1 MQTELTKKNT
11 LIAVAM
17 KEELSLEQAEGWNVI
32 YTGIGK
38 VNALISVNRALKEFN
53 PDNLINFGTAG
64 SSRSDLKGLHE
75 VTTFKQRDMD
85 LRSLGL
91 PLGVTLNDHIND
103 IYLDRPGLS
112 CGTGDS
118 FVMAPDP
125 WFVTS
130 DIDCV
135 DMEGWALAY
144 VAQQYDIPFRAWKY
158 VSDMADENAMED
170 WTTNVAAGAE
180 LFLKTAKNLGP

>member
-91 PLGVTLNDHIND
+91 PLGVTLKDDIND
-103 IYLDRPGLS
+103 IYLNRQGLS

-118 FVMAPDP
+118 FV
-125 WFVTS
+125 TS
-130 DIDCV
+130 DHEMKTDLY
-135 DMEGWALAY
+135 DMEAYALAKLCLIEKINY
-144 VAQQYDIPFRAWKY
+144 FCFKY
-158 VSDMADENAMED
+158 ISDEANDNASKDWNANVSK
-170 WTTNVAAGAE
+170 GAVHFMH
-180 LFLKTAKNLGP
+180 LLDSI

>member
-1 MQTELTKKNT
+1 MLTDLTKKNT

-17 KEELSLEQAEGWNVI
+17 KEELSLEQADGWNVI

-38 VNALISVNRALKEFN
+38 VNALISVYKALTEFK

-118 FVMAPDP
+118 FVTANQELNTDLY
-125 WFVTS
+125 
-130 DIDCV
+130 
-135 DMEGWALAY
+135 DMEAYALAKLCL
-144 VAQQYDIPFRAWKY
+144 IEKIKFFCFKY
-158 VSDMADENAMED
+158 ISDQANENASSD
-170 WTTNVAAGAE
+170 WNENVSKGGEA
-180 LFLKTAKNLGP
+180 FKNYLESLSG

>member
-1 MQTELTKKNT
+1 MLTDLTKKNT

-17 KEELSLEQAEGWNVI
+17 KEELSLEQADGWNVI

-38 VNALISVNRALKEFN
+38 VNALISVNQALKEFK

-91 PLGVTLNDHIND
+91 PLGVTLNDDIND
-103 IYLDRPGLS
+103 ICLNRPGLS
-112 CGTGDS
+112 CGTGDT
-118 FVMAPDP
+118 FVN
-125 WFVTS
+125 S
-130 DIDCV
+130 DHEMKTDLY
-135 DMEGWALAY
+135 DMEAYALAKLCLIEKINY
-144 VAQQYDIPFRAWKY
+144 FCFKY
-158 VSDMADENAMED
+158 ISDNANHSASKD
-170 WTTNVAAGAE
+170 WNTNVSKGAVHFMY
-180 LFLKTAKNLGP
+180 LLDSI

>member
-1 MQTELTKKNT
+1 MLTDLTKKNT

-17 KEELSLEQAEGWNVI
+17 KEELSLEQADGWNVI

-38 VNALISVNRALKEFN
+38 VNALISVNQALTEFK
-53 PDNLINFGTAG
+53 PENLINFGTAG

-118 FVMAPDP
+118 FVTANQELKTDLY
-125 WFVTS
+125 
-130 DIDCV
+130 
-135 DMEGWALAY
+135 DMEAYALAKLCL
-144 VAQQYDIPFRAWKY
+144 IEKIKFFCFKY
-158 VSDMADENAMED
+158 ISDEANKKASSDWNENVSKGGEAFQNYLE
-170 WTTNVAAGAE
+170 TLSG
-180 LFLKTAKNLGP
+180 

>member
-38 VNALISVNRALKEFN
+38 VNALISVNRALREFN

-91 PLGVTLNDHIND
+91 PLGFTLNDHIND
-103 IYLDRPGLS
+103 ICLDRPGLS
-112 CGTGDS
+112 CGTGDN
-118 FVMAPDP
+118 FVSSTQNIETDL
-125 WFVTS
+125 F
-130 DIDCV
+130 
-135 DMEGWALAY
+135 DMEAY
-144 VAQQYDIPFRAWKY
+144 AIAKFSLLNELDFYCYKF
-158 VSDMADENAMED
+158 VSDNANEEAAED
-170 WTTNVAAGAE
+170 WKKNISKGAKE
-180 LFLKTAKNLGP
+180 FKKLIE